1 MSNSRFTV
9 KFDNNAKIFNEFM
22 SNFRVLCAQIWAI
35 SGDISDIQI
44 TISNVQNILY
54 IEEIIMNSNAKM

>member
-1 MSNSRFTV
+1 MNSHIWTV
-9 KFDNNAKIFNEFM
+9 KFDNNAKIFNEFK

-54 IEEIIMNSNAKM
+54 IEEIMNSNAKM